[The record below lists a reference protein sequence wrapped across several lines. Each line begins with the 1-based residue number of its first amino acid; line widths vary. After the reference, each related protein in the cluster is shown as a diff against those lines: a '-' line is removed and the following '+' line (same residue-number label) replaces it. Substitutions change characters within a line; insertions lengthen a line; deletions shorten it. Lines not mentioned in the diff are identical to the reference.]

1 MSTVFLTPASRC
13 ACPLSQ
19 TGATDGINPPVRN
32 TNRYADWMLTCTMD
46 GSLDDIRFLAD
57 SQHRAVTMESLA
69 DGPRSRAE
77 LRDVTGA
84 SSATV
89 GRIVQAFEKRGWLV
103 RDGTH
108 YSLTALGT
116 FVAGSFAKHRH
127 DMKLARK
134 LDDLLP
140 HVPIG
145 EIGIDVDQLTDALV
159 TQAIP
164 ANSFAMV
171 SRIRELELDSMEAR
185 SLTDFFPE
193 PCIDGRYEAIVNGT
207 QTFEAVFAPTV
218 IEAAVASDSA
228 SKFEAIVAA
237 DCTDI
242 YVYDGDISYPV
253 MFHDGEV
260 CLIVRDEEN
269 VSIGMIETDDETV
282 VDWVMDVF
290 ETCRAE
296 ATLLTPGDLTAPLED
311 DLAQT

>member
-1 MSTVFLTPASRC
+1 MT
-13 ACPLSQ
+13 
-19 TGATDGINPPVRN
+19 
-32 TNRYADWMLTCTMD
+32 

-57 SQHRAVTMESLA
+57 SQHRAVTMSSLA
-69 DGPRSRAE
+69 AEPRSRAE
-77 LRDVTGA
+77 LQDVTGA
-84 SSATV
+84 SSATI
-89 GRIVQAFEKRGWLV
+89 GRIVQAFEERGWLV

-127 DMKLARK
+127 DMRLARK
-134 LDDLLP
+134 LDELLP
-140 HVPIG
+140 HVPIE

-159 TQAIP
+159 TRATP

-171 SRIRELELDSMEAR
+171 SRIRELELDSTEAR

-237 DCTDI
+237 DRTNI

-282 VDWVMDVF
+282 VDWVMDAF
-290 ETCRAE
+290 ETCRSE
-296 ATLLTPGDLTAPLED
+296 ATLLTPGDLTVPLEGD
-311 DLAQT
+311 RVRT